1 MTKEERA
8 RQARLNLAG
17 LRLRSKT
24 DLEAAEALIWQVFR
38 SHLSVGF
45 EDAFETLI
53 TMLPSV
59 ANARYG
65 QAHRVKLLIHEKLAW
80 FALQLN
86 RIDASLGHARTAMES
101 ALEAFRESAGN
112 KEYLLRYGEASLV
125 ASICLQKMHLPEESL
140 KYIRAADEA
149 NEAAGQLPGSEHL
162 RQRGTA
168 FIQMGS
174 RYDDLA
180 DKLLRLA
187 SERMEIKNEADHP
200 VDLLMTG
207 LRRRAFLDP
216 EWGWEKSL
224 DLVKAIENCYGKN
237 SMQRAVAAKSAAA
250 VGMKLADPKINETA
264 LALLEG
270 TEQASLTPG
279 ILTQIL
285 SITPYLRLT
294 GDDLDRWLR
303 FAFHETPSQKR

>member
-1 MTKEERA
+1 
-8 RQARLNLAG
+8 
-17 LRLRSKT
+17 
-24 DLEAAEALIWQVFR
+24 
-38 SHLSVGF
+38 
-45 EDAFETLI
+45 
-53 TMLPSV
+53 
-59 ANARYG
+59 
-65 QAHRVKLLIHEKLAW
+65 
-80 FALQLN
+80 
-86 RIDASLGHARTAMES
+86 
-101 ALEAFRESAGN
+101 
-112 KEYLLRYGEASLV
+112 
-125 ASICLQKMHLPEESL
+125 MHLPEESL

>member
-1 MTKEERA
+1 
-8 RQARLNLAG
+8 
-17 LRLRSKT
+17 
-24 DLEAAEALIWQVFR
+24 
-38 SHLSVGF
+38 
-45 EDAFETLI
+45 
-53 TMLPSV
+53 
-59 ANARYG
+59 
-65 QAHRVKLLIHEKLAW
+65 
-80 FALQLN
+80 
-86 RIDASLGHARTAMES
+86 
-101 ALEAFRESAGN
+101 
-112 KEYLLRYGEASLV
+112 
-125 ASICLQKMHLPEESL
+125 
-140 KYIRAADEA
+140 
-149 NEAAGQLPGSEHL
+149 
-162 RQRGTA
+162 
-168 FIQMGS
+168 
-174 RYDDLA
+174 
-180 DKLLRLA
+180 
-187 SERMEIKNEADHP
+187 MEIKNEADHP